1 MASEHHLIKIAAPY
15 FGCLSE
21 FPYTASCWSSNIGG
35 YDWQCNYTTN
45 SSRGTVSLILLLPH
59 DNIRDPINARFKF
72 SLLDREGRP
81 VPSSTRASS
90 FQNWSTQNR
99 WEWICDDF
107 ITKEDLE
114 QPEYRLD
121 DGSFTVRFDIA
132 LKPFKAKGTDAFV
145 TVPPSDLHHHL
156 GNLLE
161 CKEGTDVTFHVAGG
175 DMFPAHRC
183 VLAARSPVFR
193 AQLFGGMKESKQT
206 ESGVIIAIEDMEAQ
220 VFSSLL
226 HFCYTDSL
234 LKCNISTGSSSTGT
248 KLRGTKGHLLSSDD
262 WSMEHYQHLLVAAD
276 RYGLERMKLICQEK
290 LCSHIRADSVGR
302 MLALADQYH
311 CPGLKEACFDFLCSS
326 TNLDLFTETDGFEVL
341 TDSCPA
347 VLKELL
353 AKLATVL
360 TFE

>member
-1 MASEHHLIKIAAPY
+1 MASEHHLIKIAAPH
-15 FGCLSE
+15 FGCA
-21 FPYTASCWSSNIGG
+21 PDYPCPASCWSSNIGG
-35 YDWQCNYTTN
+35 YDWQCNYATN
-45 SSRGTVSLILLLPH
+45 YSRGTVSLILLLPH

-90 FQNWSTQNR
+90 FQNWSTQHR

-121 DGSFTVRFDIA
+121 DAYGSFTVRFDIA

-206 ESGVIIAIEDMEAQ
+206 ESGVIVAIEDMEAQ

-234 LKCNISTGSSSTGT
+234 LKAVEDD
-248 KLRGTKGHLLSSDD
+248 DD

-290 LCSHIRADSVGR
+290 LCSHICADSVGR

-341 TDSCPA
+341 TDSCPV